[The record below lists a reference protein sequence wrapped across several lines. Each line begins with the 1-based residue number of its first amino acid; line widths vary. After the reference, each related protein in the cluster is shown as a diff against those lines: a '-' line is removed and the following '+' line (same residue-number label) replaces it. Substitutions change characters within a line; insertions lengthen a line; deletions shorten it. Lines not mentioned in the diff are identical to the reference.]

1 MHPAALMPHPR
12 VDGANRRRQTS
23 AAIGEN
29 QAQRSAFQSTSVEVF
44 QQPFP
49 VGLAFALAA
58 QESQQ
63 VPTAIA
69 DDAVG
74 HQHLDLLASRW
85 SPHPQAH
92 AIRRVVAV
100 AVVPRLPPPPLI
112 PRPAREPVALAL
124 RLQLEKLLPRLP
136 RLSIQIAPETL
147 FHLAQKMLE
156 MLRDRDYLRHWV

>member
-1 MHPAALMPHPR
+1 MPHPR

-63 VPTAIA
+63 VPTAITE
-69 DDAVG
+69 DAVG

-92 AIRRVVAV
+92 AIEKEIDIVVAQ
-100 AVVPRLPPPPLI
+100 PRLM
-112 PRPAREPVALAL
+112 
-124 RLQLEKLLPRLP
+124 K
-136 RLSIQIAPETL
+136 
-147 FHLAQKMLE
+147 
-156 MLRDRDYLRHWV
+156 